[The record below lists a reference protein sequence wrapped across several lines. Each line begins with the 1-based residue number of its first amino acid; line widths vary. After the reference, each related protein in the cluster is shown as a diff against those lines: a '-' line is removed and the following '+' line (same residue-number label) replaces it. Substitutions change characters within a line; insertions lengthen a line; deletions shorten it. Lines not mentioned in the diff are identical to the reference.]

1 MCDVV
6 LSIVGRERRP
16 SGAILSKRRPGN
28 VIINATSAAYLMEQC
43 QSHKALSRESA
54 LTKIAAVR
62 LALIRARLL
71 IMLTNCAIKLEQHT
85 GGGPWV
91 QSGTD

>member
-28 VIINATSAAYLMEQC
+28 VIINATSAAYLMEQRH
-43 QSHKALSRESA
+43 SSYG
-54 LTKIAAVR
+54 I
-62 LALIRARLL
+62 
-71 IMLTNCAIKLEQHT
+71 EQK
-85 GGGPWV
+85 
-91 QSGTD
+91 